1 MSDMKSLSTRQTFFM
16 AFLALVLDLFGGLLS
31 LGGAAAAE
39 TPNRPLGQ
47 DDRFQL
53 VFSEDFNAPTLNR
66 DIWTTCYWWDQNGCT
81 NLGNK
86 NLNWYTRRNVSIE
99 DGKLILT
106 ARPESVRGYK
116 GRTFRYTSGMV
127 TTGRLYGEPRSATGF
142 DATYGYFEIRA
153 KIPKGQGL
161 WPAFWLLPSTL
172 KPLPEIDIMEVL
184 GHEPNRLY
192 LHYHHLDRNGVKQS
206 AGRGVRTRD
215 LSQGWHVYGV
225 DWSPEHIIWYLD
237 GREVFRYTRRASIPD
252 EPMYI
257 IINLAVGGEWPG
269 APNRSTVFPARFEID
284 YVRAWQRPRTQRTGS
299 GADRDP
305 AAGAATE

>member
-1 MSDMKSLSTRQTFFM
+1 MPNFNTLSTRK
-16 AFLALVLDLFGGLLS
+16 AFGVALLALSLDFVGGLLS
-31 LGGAAAAE
+31 LTGTATAE
-39 TPNRPLGQ
+39 TRSKPLGQ

-53 VFSEDFNAPTLNR
+53 VFSEDFNAPTLNK

-81 NLGNK
+81 NLGSK

-99 DGKLILT
+99 DGKLVLT
-106 ARPESVRGYK
+106 ARPEQVRGYR

-142 DATYGYFEIRA
+142 DATYGFFEMRA
-153 KIPKGQGL
+153 KIPDGQGI

-172 KPLPEIDIMEVL
+172 EPLPEIDIMEVL
-184 GHEPNRLY
+184 GHEPNRLW
-192 LHYHHLDRNGVKQS
+192 LHYHRLDRRGDKQS
-206 AGRGVRTRD
+206 AGKSVRTKD
-215 LSQGWHVYGV
+215 LSKGWHVYGV

-237 GREVFRYTRRASIPD
+237 GREVFRFTDRNAIPD

-269 APNRSTVFPARFEID
+269 APDQTTVFPARMEID
-284 YVRAWQRPRTQRTGS
+284 YVRAWQKPRTQRSGS
-299 GADRDP
+299 ATPKTPTVGV
-305 AAGAATE
+305 ATE